1 MPFFNKL
8 NLAIKLNLSILSLIV
23 VGLAGLTY
31 YARMVSSEGIETQ
44 SRLMMASI
52 SRMHGEEVRLS
63 LTNPMA
69 AAENVAFSF
78 EGMIRNGQADESL
91 FQDVI
96 KAVSARNN
104 YVGVGFLFEP
114 GVLGERNSEL
124 AQSDSLLH
132 DKAGR
137 VMGYARNVGGKIVME
152 PVTGYE
158 DSVKSQEDGNWYT
171 VTRGAKRPIL
181 TETYERD
188 GVRMVSM
195 THPIMRDG
203 KFLGAVV
210 VDISLEEI
218 TKMVRGIKEM
228 SRGYA
233 ILISNEDRLVVAGN
247 PAFVGKKMVETSKG
261 VADKGPLFS
270 SGKPFSFAIENVT
283 DNNRVYY
290 YAGTPFSVGNAQ
302 QVWKIVIIVPVDEM
316 SKIVSDLTVSLTI
329 SSIILLVI
337 LFIAVVLVA
346 HSIAKPIADMT
357 SVMRRLADG
366 DKTVQVPGAHRGDE
380 IGKMA
385 AAVNVFK
392 KNAIEAER
400 LTKEQVDLQDERE
413 KRAAAI
419 EKLTVSFDQSV
430 SGVLNILAQA
440 IEELETASM
449 AMSEMAE
456 QTADQSGRA
465 VEETENAGSGVQSV
479 AAAAEQLSAS
489 ISEIRGQV
497 ARCTDAAQLAS
508 DEANQAN
515 ETIIGLADSSDK
527 IGAVVNLINEIASQ
541 TNLLALNATIE
552 AARAGEAGKGFAVVA
567 NEVKL
572 LASQTG
578 KATEDIKSQI
588 GAVQSAANHA
598 VEAIGHIANRISQV
612 REIAVTISS
621 AVEEQSSATM
631 RISDNMLNV
640 SQATVKVKDSI
651 DTVTHSANTT
661 GETSA
666 NVLHQTKALSEQSEH
681 LKGIVADF
689 LNSVRSA

>member
-1 MPFFNKL
+1 MRFFNKL
-8 NLAIKLNLSILSLIV
+8 NLAAKLNLSILSLIF
-23 VGLAGLTY
+23 VGLVGLTC

-52 SRMHGEEVRLS
+52 SRMYGGEVRLS

-78 EGMIRNGQADESL
+78 EGMITNGQTDESL
-91 FQDVI
+91 FLDVI

-114 GVLGERNSEL
+114 GALGR
-124 AQSDSLLH
+124 
-132 DKAGR
+132 AGR
-137 VMGYARNVGGKIVME
+137 LMGYARNTGGKIVMK

-158 DSVKSQEDGNWYT
+158 DSFKSQEDGNWYT
-171 VTRGAKRPIL
+171 VTRNAGRPIL
-181 TETYERD
+181 TETYERE
-188 GVRMVSM
+188 GVRMVSV

-203 KFLGAVV
+203 TFLGAVV

-228 SRGYA
+228 NRGYA

-247 PAFVGKKMVETSKG
+247 PSFVGKKMVDTSKG
-261 VADKGPLFS
+261 VSDKGPLFS
-270 SGKPFSFAIENVT
+270 SGKPFSFTTENIT
-283 DNNRVYY
+283 DNNRLYY
-290 YAGTPFSVGNAQ
+290 YAGTPFTVGNAQ
-302 QVWKIVIIVPVDEM
+302 QIWKFVIIVPVDEM

-329 SSIILLVI
+329 SSIVI
-337 LFIAVVLVA
+337 LVLLFVAVMLVA
-346 HSIAKPIADMT
+346 YSIARPIADMT
-357 SVMRRLADG
+357 SAMRKLADG

-392 KNAIEAER
+392 HNAIEAER
-400 LTKEQVDLQDERE
+400 LTQEQVNLQGERE
-413 KRAAAI
+413 KRATTI
-419 EKLTVSFDQSV
+419 EHITISFDQSI
-430 SGVLNILAQA
+430 SDVLNVLEQA
-440 IEELETASM
+440 VEELETASL
-449 AMSEMAE
+449 AMSEMAD
-456 QTADQSGRA
+456 QTADQSREA
-465 VEETENAGSGVQSV
+465 VKETENAGDGVQSV
-479 AAAAEQLSAS
+479 AAAAGQLFAS

-497 ARCTDAAQLAS
+497 TRCTDAAQLAS

-515 ETIIGLADSSDK
+515 ETIVGLADSSDR

-572 LASQTG
+572 LANQTG
-578 KATEDIKSQI
+578 KATENVKSQI
-588 GAVQSAANHA
+588 DAVQTAANHA
-598 VEAIGHIANRISQV
+598 VEAIGHIATRISQV
-612 REIAVTISS
+612 REIALSILS
-621 AVEEQSSATM
+621 AVEQQSSATM
-631 RISDNMLNV
+631 KISDNMTNV
-640 SQATVKVKDSI
+640 SQATAKVKVSI
-651 DTVTHSANTT
+651 RKVTQSANTT

-666 NVLHQTKALSEQSEH
+666 NVLHQAKALSEQSEH
-681 LKGIVADF
+681 LKETVADF